1 MTSVR
6 RGAAGTVER
15 IVRRIVLGA
24 VIGCGASTAW
34 GETPDQILRKLGSPR
49 FEERHAAERKILEI
63 PEDAYAPLKIQAQ
76 SKDPE
81 VQVRAQ
87 RLLKV
92 VQRRVLERQFE
103 RFSATG
109 DPKFAPLGWDRFS
122 DLAGDSEDSI
132 KLYLS
137 MFLAHPDVLTSFVEH
152 KSDLPAAFASLFA
165 DTYSWQQDSRNFS
178 FETFATILYL
188 AASRDCPLDRVVQM
202 QVANVVT
209 LSSAQSA
216 ILHGDYHDQLQRF
229 LGQWV
234 QRPDAG
240 LPESRFDLARRLGLD
255 EAIGPALEVVKNAVA
270 DRGDR
275 SMRLVEAVL
284 LIGEK
289 GTPENVADLAPLL
302 KDETKFGEWSQDKNG
317 EKQHVTSQIRDAAL
331 VASIH
336 LVRQSPRD
344 FGFTGLMPS
353 PKQLYVP
360 NSTGFSSD
368 QAREAAFKKWEVWQS
383 RTGKN
388 LLLKV
393 LDQAVE
399 GSQL

>member
-6 RGAAGTVER
+6 RNWTRTAKQFVLGLAIAAGG
-15 IVRRIVLGA
+15 GA
-24 VIGCGASTAW
+24 GWA
-34 GETPDQILRKLGSPR
+34 ETPEQIVRKLGSAR

-63 PEDAYAPLKIQAQ
+63 PEDAYAPLQIQAE

-81 VQVRAQ
+81 VQVRAR

-92 VQRRVLERQFE
+92 VQRRVLDRQFA
-103 RFSATG
+103 RFAATG
-109 DPKFAPLGWDRFS
+109 DPKLAPLGWDKFS
-122 DLAGDSEDSI
+122 DLAGDSDDSV

-137 MFLAHPDVLTSFVEH
+137 MFLAHPDVLTSLAEH
-152 KSDLPAAFASLFA
+152 KTDLPAAFASLFA

-188 AASRDCPLDRVVQM
+188 AASPDCPVDRLTQI

-209 LSSAQSA
+209 LSQAQSA

-229 LGQWV
+229 VGQWV

-240 LPESRFDLARRLGLD
+240 LPESRFDLARRFGLD
-255 EAIGPALEVVKNAVA
+255 EALGPALEMAKGAAA
-270 DRGDR
+270 DRIER
-275 SMRLVEAVL
+275 NARLAEAIL

-289 GTPENVADLAPLL
+289 GNPENVTDLEPLL
-302 KDETKFGEWSQDKNG
+302 KDETKFGEWRQEKNG
-317 EKQHVTSQIRDAAL
+317 ETQHVTSQIRDVAL

-336 LVRQSPRD
+336 LLRQSPAE
-344 FGFTGLMPS
+344 FGFKGLTAS
-353 PKQLYVP
+353 PKSLYVP

-368 QAREAAFKKWEVWQS
+368 EAREQAFKKWATW
-383 RTGKN
+383 RARNGIH
-388 LLLKV
+388 LLRV
-393 LDQAVE
+393 PDEAVE
-399 GSQL
+399 GVLL